1 MLEWAVSWPKAM
13 IVLVVYGIAALPSIL
28 ESIVCTNECFLQLLF
43 QKPRELNNNRS

>member
-1 MLEWAVSWPKAM
+1 MGSELAQSYDCARRVW
-13 IVLVVYGIAALPSIL
+13 IAALPSIL